1 MVDFTEELP
10 RVLIVSWLC
19 TGHLLDAW
27 ESLCNMKRCSHRVEP
42 CCSPCCLLLVQCWG
56 LAQHC
61 GQPWACWVVAM
72 ESHVCKRRNV
82 HPITVSIDLEITV
95 ILLIVLI
102 HNSAPHFKGWREVHP
117 TFSFVIWQYF
127 FLLGSFARRV
137 TGCSVCPSV
146 VLDATI
152 QGERENLENG
162 ERNTNKIYL
171 FPLRVTAT
179 VPKVPVGFLGT
190 SSVSVLCCHLE
201 TPPSSQLICS
211 CTLAAINK
219 DPQLN
224 RSYLQAIFFWF

>member
-1 MVDFTEELP
+1 
-10 RVLIVSWLC
+10 
-19 TGHLLDAW
+19 
-27 ESLCNMKRCSHRVEP
+27 
-42 CCSPCCLLLVQCWG
+42 
-56 LAQHC
+56 
-61 GQPWACWVVAM
+61 M
-72 ESHVCKRRNV
+72 ESHICKRKNV

-102 HNSAPHFKGWREVHP
+102 HNSAPHFKGRREVHP

-179 VPKVPVGFLGT
+179 VPEVPVGFLGT

-201 TPPSSQLICS
+201 TPPSSQLIRS

-224 RSYLQAIFFWF
+224 RSYLQAIFFWFQEMPWSSSQIIVSCVDSDLLFPTYDTVACSFYLLNLYFVLTSLTFSSNYRTILPDSTVSSLSLSL